1 MGIIITTMIVIE
13 LIALPFFQ
21 RALIVGVILGVLM
34 ATLGVFV
41 VLRRISFFAD
51 AIGHSALAGI
61 AGALL
66 AGVNPFIGGLAVAAL
81 VAFGITGVRRMTA
94 IALDTLLAV
103 FFSAFVSLG
112 VILLALSPGYQADLI
127 SFLFGNILT
136 VTQNDVVISLG
147 IALVSAAILVWA
159 GKGFVAVALDPNLA
173 KAEGVP
179 VARLELILLLM
190 LAVTIA
196 LAIKLVG
203 VLLVTALL
211 IIPAASAQNISRSL
225 ATMFYWS
232 MGISV
237 LVVVVGMVASA
248 VLATPSGPTIVLTSS
263 AVFVVSLF
271 ARPASQLART
281 SAKAS

>member
-1 MGIIITTMIVIE
+1 MTAID

-21 RALIVGVILGVLM
+21 RALVVGVILGVLM

-66 AGVNPFIGGLAVAAL
+66 AGINPFLGGLTVAAI
-81 VAFGITGVRRMTA
+81 VAIGITGVRRITA

-136 VTQNDVVISLG
+136 VTQFDVVISIG
-147 IALVSAAILVWA
+147 VALVSAGILVWV

-179 VARLELILLLM
+179 VERLELTLLLM
-190 LAVTIA
+190 LAVVIA

-211 IIPAASAQNISRSL
+211 IIPAASAQNLAKSL
-225 ATMFYWS
+225 AAMFYWS
-232 MGISV
+232 MAISV
-237 LVVVVGMVASA
+237 FVVVVGMVASA
-248 VLATPSGPTIVLTSS
+248 VLATPSGPTIVLTS
-263 AVFVVSLF
+263 AILFIISLF
-271 ARPASQLART
+271 ARPSSVPARI
-281 SAKAS
+281 SAKAG